1 MPRRWILTGQS
12 GFETSLKYE
21 ENVPQADKV
30 AAHEVLVELHGA
42 SLNYRELAIADT
54 TAIIQGTA
62 ATAGAIRQHVVP
74 GSDGAGIVKA
84 IGSAVTAFKTGDH
97 VVTHLAPKHVERCG
111 DDELPI
117 YQDIIEGLGQTID
130 GTLQSEGIFTETGL
144 VRVPKSLGW
153 PEAATLTCSGLTAWN
168 ALFGLKGREPR
179 SGTWVLV
186 QGTGGVSIAAL
197 QLAVAAG
204 ATVVATTSSAEK
216 EERLKAL
223 GASHTIS
230 YRENPEDWGV
240 KTRSFTPK
248 QAGFDIVVDVAGND
262 SLSQSLTAV
271 KTNGVVVSAGLVGGK
286 AEVVPMLAALMR
298 PCIVRGV
305 VLGSRAQFRDMVRF
319 LEEKNVKP
327 VIDDKTFELAEAK
340 AAYARLK
347 EKKHFSKIVIKIDH

>member
-12 GFETSLKYE
+12 GFETSLNYE
-21 ENVPQADKV
+21 EHVPKNEKLGPN
-30 AAHEVLVELHGA
+30 EVLVELHSA

-54 TAIIQGTA
+54 EGTA
-62 ATAGAIRQHVVP
+62 ATAGVIRQHAVP

-84 IGSAVTAFKTGDH
+84 IGSSVTTFKTGDH
-97 VVTHLAPKHVERCG
+97 VVTHLAPAHAERCG
-111 DDELPI
+111 DDELPV
-117 YQDIIEGLGQTID
+117 YQDIVEGLGQTVD
-130 GTLQSEGIFTETGL
+130 GTLQSE
-144 VRVPKSLGW
+144 
-153 PEAATLTCSGLTAWN
+153 
-168 ALFGLKGREPR
+168 GREPR

-204 ATVVATTSSAEK
+204 ATVVATTSSMEK
-216 EERLKAL
+216 KERLRAL

-230 YRENPEDWGV
+230 YRENPNDWGV
-240 KTRSFTPK
+240 KTKGFTPN

-305 VLGSRAQFRDMVRF
+305 ILGSRAQFRDMIRF
-319 LEEKNVKP
+319 IEEHDVKP
-327 VIDDKTFELAEAK
+327 MVDDKTFELAEAK

>member
-1 MPRRWILTGQS
+1 MPRRWTLTGQS
-12 GFETSLKYE
+12 GFETSLKYKE
-21 ENVPQADKV
+21 HVPKNEKLGPN
-30 AAHEVLVELHGA
+30 EVLVELHGA

-54 TAIIQGTA
+54 EGTA
-62 ATAGAIRQHVVP
+62 ATAGVIRQHVVP

-84 IGSAVTAFKTGDH
+84 IGSSVTTFKTGDH
-97 VVTHLAPKHVERCG
+97 VVTHLAPGHAERCG
-111 DDELPI
+111 DDELPV
-117 YQDIIEGLGQTID
+117 YQDIVEGLGQTVD
-130 GTLQSEGIFTETGL
+130 GTLQSEGIFTESGL
-144 VRVPKSLGW
+144 VSIPQSLSW

-168 ALFGLKGREPR
+168 SLFGLKGRQPR

-197 QLAVAAG
+197 QMAVAAG
-204 ATVVATTSSAEK
+204 ATVVATTSSVEK
-216 EERLKAL
+216 EERLRAL

-230 YRENPEDWGV
+230 YRENPDDWGV
-240 KTRSFTPK
+240 KTRGFTLN

-271 KTNGVVVSAGLVGGK
+271 KSNGVVVSAGLVGGK

-305 VLGSRAQFRDMVRF
+305 ILGSRAQFRDMVRF
-319 LEEKNVKP
+319 IEEHNVKP
-327 VIDDKTFELAEAK
+327 IVDDKTFELAEAK
-340 AAYARLK
+340 AAYARLE